1 VPLKNFV
8 QDSTGRASKRRCRNM
23 LFIPRIYRMFEEEG
37 FESAQPKWIECNF
50 RSGQTDDK
58 AVSATAGTVPAVAGM
73 VM

>member
-1 VPLKNFV
+1 
-8 QDSTGRASKRRCRNM
+8 
-23 LFIPRIYRMFEEEG
+23 MFEEEG